1 MIVEKFDA
9 GDVIFSE
16 GDIADCMYIV
26 KAGEIGI
33 FLPQNTTVSE
43 PDFLLHDNEI
53 FGEMALVDEQL
64 RFATAKAMIAS
75 DVIKISEA
83 EFIEKLEKSDVVI
96 RAIIAS
102 LSQRLRAAQTG

>member
-1 MIVEKFDA
+1 MIVKKFEA

-16 GDIADCMYIV
+16 GDIADCMDIV
-26 KAGEIGI
+26 KTGEIGI
-33 FLPQNTTVSE
+33 FLPQNTTISE
-43 PDFLLHDNEI
+43 PDFLLYDNEI

-75 DVIKISEA
+75 DVIKISED

-102 LSQRLRAAQTG
+102 LSQRLRAAQKS

>member
-26 KAGEIGI
+26 KIGI
-33 FLPQNTTVSE
+33 FLPQNMTVSE

-75 DVIKISEA
+75 DVIKISET

>member
-9 GDVIFSE
+9 GSVIFSE

-33 FLPQNTTVSE
+33 FLPQNTTMSA

-64 RFATAKAMIAS
+64 RFATAKAMIS
-75 DVIKISEA
+75 SEVIKVSKA
-83 EFIEKLEKSDVVI
+83 EFIDKLEKSDVVI